1 MRRIELFYQD
11 AIFEVMDSD
20 RKAGI
25 KAFRANYLR
34 EFVVSKKQEFNG
46 MNAKLA
52 VSVHIYLKHL
62 QWNTIFKRPSSR
74 PAGSNSSFVEA
85 LRGSIYL

>member
-52 VSVHIYLKHL
+52 VSVHNLLETLAVEYDFQKT
-62 QWNTIFKRPSSR
+62 QFK
-74 PAGSNSSFVEA
+74 A
-85 LRGSIYL
+85 RGF